1 MYKYY
6 MYVHICINRRK
17 NKIPAAI
24 ASPTT
29 TASTA
34 SATAAASPPGIR
46 ADLDTHLVVQALAAV
61 EIPARIPLH
70 VQRTRATV
78 RHTHTHKSAKLL
90 TTSTSSTTRGERQI
104 PHSVTNPP
112 TPSGWVQ
119 LPTLRRLRVL
129 MSRVLF
135 KISTLAADCCG
146 GREGRLE
153 VEEEA

>member
-1 MYKYY
+1 

-61 EIPARIPLH
+61 EIPARIPLQLGR
-70 VQRTRATV
+70 VRA
-78 RHTHTHKSAKLL
+78 RRETHTDRHADNHTQRKQVRDTIDHLH
-90 TTSTSSTTRGERQI
+90 
-104 PHSVTNPP
+104 HS
-112 TPSGWVQ
+112 
-119 LPTLRRLRVL
+119 RRE
-129 MSRVLF
+129 
-135 KISTLAADCCG
+135 TDTA
-146 GREGRLE
+146 
-153 VEEEA
+153 

>member
-1 MYKYY
+1 

-70 VQRTRATV
+70 RRA
-78 RHTHTHKSAKLL
+78 RASESERDTH
-90 TTSTSSTTRGERQI
+90 RQQVSETI
-104 PHSVTNPP
+104 DHLHRLHHS
-112 TPSGWVQ
+112 
-119 LPTLRRLRVL
+119 RRE
-129 MSRVLF
+129 
-135 KISTLAADCCG
+135 TDTA
-146 GREGRLE
+146 
-153 VEEEA
+153 